1 MPWPRAV
8 LFDLDDTLVSDDGV
22 TDACWILACER
33 YWRQTSAQSAAE
45 LREAV
50 RRQAD
55 WFYSSPDRARQ
66 GRLSLD
72 DTRRNIVSE
81 ALRALGLPS
90 PELGSAIAD
99 AYSAEKDRSI
109 TLVPGAVEALAGIR
123 KAGVRLGLVSNGAGE
138 VQRRKVDRFGLG
150 PLFNVILIEGE
161 FGLGKPEPS
170 VYASA
175 LTDLGA
181 DPSDAWMVGDHLEFD
196 VAAPQRLGLRGIW
209 VDYRGHGVPAESD
222 VRPDLIIRA
231 VTELDDAV

>member
-22 TDACWILACER
+22 TDACWMSVCER
-33 YWRQTSAQSAAE
+33 YWRQTPAQSATE
-45 LREAV
+45 LREAI

-72 DTRRNIVSE
+72 ETRRNIVSE
-81 ALRALGLPS
+81 ALRGLGLPS
-90 PELGSAIAD
+90 PELSGAIAG
-99 AYSAEKDRSI
+99 AYAAEKDRSI
-109 TLVPGAVEALAGIR
+109 TLVPGAVEMLVNLR
-123 KAGVRLGLVSNGAGE
+123 KAGVRLGLISNGSGE

-150 PLFNVILIEGE
+150 PLFDVILIEGE

-175 LTDLGA
+175 LAGIGA
-181 DPSDAWMVGDHLEFD
+181 DPTDAWMVGDHLEFD
-196 VAAPQRLGLRGIW
+196 VAAPQRLGLRGVW
-209 VDYRGHGVPAESD
+209 VDYRGHGVPAGSD

>member
-22 TDACWILACER
+22 TDVCWTLACER
-33 YWRQTSAQSAAE
+33 YWRQTPAKSAAE

-66 GRLSLD
+66 ARLNLD
-72 DTRRNIVSE
+72 ETRRSIVSE
-81 ALRALGLPS
+81 ALRGLGPPS
-90 PELGSAIAD
+90 PELSGAMAG
-99 AYSAEKDRSI
+99 AYAAEKDRSI
-109 TLVPGAVEALAGIR
+109 TLVPGAVEALAGIP

-150 PLFNVILIEGE
+150 PLFDVILIEGE

-175 LTDLGA
+175 LADLGA
-181 DPSDAWMVGDHLEFD
+181 DPIDAWMVGDHLEFD
-196 VAAPQRLGLRGIW
+196 VAAPQRLGLRGVW
-209 VDYRGHGVPAESD
+209 VDSRGHGVPAGSD

>member
-8 LFDLDDTLVSDDGV
+8 LFDLDDTLISDDGL
-22 TDACWILACER
+22 TDVCWMAVCER
-33 YWRQTSAQSAAE
+33 YWRQTPAQSATE

-72 DTRRNIVSE
+72 ETRRNIVSE
-81 ALRALGLPS
+81 ALHGLGLPS
-90 PELGSAIAD
+90 PELSGAIAG
-99 AYSAEKDRSI
+99 AYAAEKDRSI
-109 TLVPGAVEALAGIR
+109 TLVPGAVEMLANLR
-123 KAGVRLGLVSNGAGE
+123 EAGVRLGLISNGSGPG
-138 VQRRKVDRFGLG
+138 QRRKVDRFGLG
-150 PLFNVILIEGE
+150 PLFDVILIEGE
-161 FGLGKPEPS
+161 FGLGKPEPR

-175 LTDLGA
+175 LADLGV
-181 DPSDAWMVGDHLEFD
+181 DPTDAWMVGDQLESD

-209 VDYRGHGVPAESD
+209 VDYRGHGVPAGSD
-222 VRPDLIIRA
+222 VRPDRIIRA